1 MDMDESSKRK
11 KRNNKILFSLLIF
24 VLIIIIILSLIIV
37 TKTPKKAL
45 NDVFTTESLSLSKID
60 EGSIALSE
68 TRKAKSVNAVV
79 PIFMYHF
86 VREDTGDYEF
96 PENMVSPE
104 TLENQLNYLKEN
116 NYQTI
121 YKTDIGNLENFTKPV
136 WLTFDDGWE
145 DFYLNAFPLFKKYNM
160 KASYYVITDLIG
172 TPGYVK
178 LDQLKEMKES
188 GLIDIQ
194 SHTVTHPKL
203 ATLSK
208 EKIYQELNNS
218 KKYLKEKLDI
228 DTEVICYP
236 YGSFNN
242 TVLDLS
248 KELGYKY
255 GLAMDGGIYYTSKH
269 DDIYSIPRIYA
280 NRSMTLNTFANY
292 VKKSKV
298 SVVWEK

>member
-1 MDMDESSKRK
+1 METSSQKD
-11 KRNNKILFSLLIF
+11 KRNNTILFVVLMIVL
-24 VLIIIIILSLIIV
+24 LIIIVLALITI

-45 NDVFTTESLSLSKID
+45 DDVVSTESLKLLEID
-60 EGSIALSE
+60 EENIALSE
-68 TRKAKSVNAVV
+68 TRKAKSVDAVV

-104 TLENQLNYLKEN
+104 TLEEQLEYLKEN
-116 NYQTI
+116 DYQTI
-121 YKTDIGNLENFTKPV
+121 YKTDIGSLENFTKPV

-178 LDQLKEMKES
+178 LEQLKEMKES

-203 ATLSK
+203 ATLTK
-208 EKIYQELNNS
+208 EKVTKELSDS

-228 DTEVICYP
+228 DSDVICYP
-236 YGSFNN
+236 YGSFND
-242 TVLDLS
+242 TVLELS

-269 DDIYSIPRIYA
+269 KDIYSIPRIYA

-292 VKKSKV
+292 VKKSRV